1 MIKGRFVKG
10 QSGNPGGAKK
20 LPEDLRALINATSE
34 QAKRHLCEVF
44 NTKYETI
51 LELSNRRD
59 IPSGLAMMASCMA
72 NAIQTGDNRIM
83 ATFLDRII
91 GKPKEMIELTG
102 KDGEALNTSLDI
114 HLEDLAKMIVGK
126 K

>member
-1 MIKGRFVKG
+1 MAKFVKG

-20 LPEDLRALINATSE
+20 LPEDIKHLLDATGI
-34 QAKRHLCEVF
+34 QVK
-44 NTKYETI
+44 
-51 LELSNRRD
+51 RD
-59 IPSGLAMMASCMA
+59 ICECYNTHLDTIMGLATRQDIPAGLAMIASCMV

-91 GKPKEMIELTG
+91 GKPKET
-102 KDGEALNTSLDI
+102 LDI
-114 HLEDLAKMIVGK
+114 SSEGNGLTVVVKDYTK